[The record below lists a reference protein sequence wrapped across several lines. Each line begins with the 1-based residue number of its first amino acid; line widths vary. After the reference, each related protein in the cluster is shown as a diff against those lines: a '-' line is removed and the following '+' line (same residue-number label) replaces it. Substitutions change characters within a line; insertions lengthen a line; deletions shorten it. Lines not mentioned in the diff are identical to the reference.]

1 MADGNWTN
9 EVNNYLC
16 PLKIINMIANN
27 KRLYFLLSASLLLAT
42 LLRAQNAQQQGD
54 DSWKKVYRATATKY
68 DDLINTRLDVKFDY
82 DKSYMYGKEW
92 VTLKPHFYSTDT
104 LELDAKGMDIH
115 KIELVKEGRNV
126 PLKYDYDGM
135 TLRIHLDRTY
145 HRTEK
150 YTLYIDYTA
159 KPNELK
165 IHRGSAAITD
175 AKGLYFI
182 NPKGEEK
189 DKPTQIWTQ
198 GETES
203 NSVWFPTIDKPDQKC
218 TEEITMTVPSKYVT
232 LSNGL
237 LVEQKNNADGTR
249 TDHWKLDLP
258 NAPYLFFMGVGDYS
272 IIKDSYKGKDVAYY
286 VEKEYAPVA
295 RRIFGHTPEMIA
307 FYSRMTGID
316 YPWPKYDQ
324 IVGRDYV
331 SGAMENTTATLHG
344 EQANQDARELTDGNQ
359 WEDVIA
365 HELFHH
371 WFGDLVTCESW
382 SNITLNESFADFSE
396 TLWNEYKYGKDA
408 GDAVNYAGIQS
419 YLQQPENADKDL
431 VRFYY
436 ADKEDVFDQVSY
448 PKGGRILNMLRNYVG
463 DSAFWK
469 SLNLYL
475 NTYKFQSAEA
485 QELRLAFEETT
496 GEDLNWFWN
505 QWYYGAGHPKLTVD
519 YVYND
524 AAGKVQVIVNQT
536 QESGKVF
543 RLPVAIDIYNGA
555 SKTRHQVWIEDK
567 TDTFSFSY
575 ANHPDL
581 VNVDGDRILLC
592 EKTDNKTLDNYIH
605 QFRYAGL
612 YLDRREAIDSCSKHQ
627 DDPKA
632 VELMKA
638 GLKDRYYRIRNF
650 TLSKLDFDRDAV
662 KTTFEPLIAEMAAHD
677 PSRIVK
683 GTAISLLGNYK
694 KPEYETLFTRAT
706 SDSSYTVAGDA
717 LEALL
722 ELDSTAALK
731 ITREL
736 KKAPAKGELSA
747 AISIVLIKSGDESDF
762 DLITNNFDKM
772 PVTESKFE
780 FLRLYIPLLDK
791 VKSTDRL
798 KHAVDIVIRFK
809 EAIPSP
815 YRGQTDPY
823 FDAALNSLAKKK
835 AAAGMQ
841 DLADYIKGALA
852 AEKK

>member
-1 MADGNWTN
+1 
-9 EVNNYLC
+9 
-16 PLKIINMIANN
+16 MIAKN
-27 KRLYFLLSASLLLAT
+27 KRLLFLLSASLLFAN
-42 LLRAQNAQQQGD
+42 LLRAQDAQQQGD

-82 DKSYMYGKEW
+82 DKCYMYGKEW

-115 KIELVKEGRNV
+115 KIEMVKEGRNV

-135 TLRIHLDRTY
+135 TLRIQLDRTY
-145 HRTEK
+145 YRENK
-150 YTLYIDYTA
+150 YTLYIDYTS

-203 NSVWFPTIDKPDQKC
+203 NSVWFPTIDKPNQKC

-237 LVEQKNNADGTR
+237 LIEQKNNGDGTR

-258 NAPYLFFMGVGDYS
+258 NAPYLFFMGVGEYS
-272 IIKDSYKGKDVAYY
+272 IIKDSYKGKEVAYY

-295 RRIFGHTPEMIA
+295 RRMFGHTPEMIA

-344 EQANQDARELTDGNQ
+344 EEANRDARELTDGNQ

-408 GDAVNYAGIQS
+408 GDAVNYIGIQT

-485 QELRLAFEETT
+485 QELRLAFEEIT
-496 GEDLNWFWN
+496 GKDLNWFWN
-505 QWYYGAGHPKLTVD
+505 QWYYGAGHPKLTID

-524 AAGKVQVIVNQT
+524 AAGKVQVVVNQT

-543 RLPVAIDIYNGA
+543 RLPVAIDVYNGA
-555 SKTRHQVWIEDK
+555 SKTRRQVWVEDK
-567 TDTFSFSY
+567 TDTFTFSY

-581 VNVDGDRILLC
+581 VNVDGDKILLC
-592 EKTDNKTLDNYIH
+592 EKTDNKTLDNFVH
-605 QFRYAGL
+605 QFKYAGL
-612 YLDRREAIDSCSKHQ
+612 YVDRREAIDFCSKHQ

-632 VELMKA
+632 LELMKA

-683 GTAISLLGNYK
+683 ASAISLLGNLK
-694 KPEYETLFTRAT
+694 KPEYAALFTRAT
-706 SDSSYTVAGDA
+706 NDSSYTVAGNA
-717 LEALL
+717 LEALVGI
-722 ELDSTAALK
+722 DSTAALK
-731 ITREL
+731 IAKQL
-736 KKAPAKGELSA
+736 QKAPAKGELSA
-747 AISIVLIKSGDESDF
+747 AISIALIKSGDESDF
-762 DLITNNFDKM
+762 DAITNNFDKM

-780 FLRLYIPLLDK
+780 FLRQYISMLAK

-798 KHAVDIVIRFK
+798 KHGVDVVIKFK
-809 EAIPSP
+809 EAIPSA

-823 FDAALNSLAKKK
+823 FEAALNSLAKKK

-841 DLADYIKGALA
+841 DQADYINGALA
-852 AEKK
+852 SQKK

>member
-1 MADGNWTN
+1 
-9 EVNNYLC
+9 
-16 PLKIINMIANN
+16 MIA
-27 KRLYFLLSASLLLAT
+27 KTMRLFFLLSASLLFVSLI
-42 LLRAQNAQQQGD
+42 RAQDTQQQGD

-68 DDLINTRLDVKFDY
+68 DDLVNTRLEVKFDY
-82 DKSYMYGKEW
+82 NKSYMYGKEW

-115 KIELVKEGRNV
+115 KIEMVKEGGSV

-135 TLRIHLDRTY
+135 MLRIQLDRTY
-145 HRTEK
+145 HRADK

-165 IHRGSAAITD
+165 VHRGSAAITD

-203 NSVWFPTIDKPDQKC
+203 NSVWFPTIDKPNQKC

-237 LVEQKNNADGTR
+237 LVGQKDNGDGTR

-272 IIKDSYKGKDVAYY
+272 IIKDSYKGKEVAYY

-295 RRIFGHTPEMIA
+295 RRMFGHTPEMMA
-307 FYSRMTGID
+307 FFSRMTGID

-324 IVGRDYV
+324 IVGRDYI
-331 SGAMENTTATLHG
+331 SGAMENTTCTLHG
-344 EQANQDARELTDGNQ
+344 EQANEDARELTDGNE

-396 TLWNEYKYGKDA
+396 TLWDEYKYGKDA
-408 GDAVNYAGIQS
+408 GDAVNYAGIQT
-419 YLQQPENADKDL
+419 YLQQPENVDKDL

-436 ADKEDVFDQVSY
+436 ADKEDVFDAISY

-505 QWYYGAGHPKLTVD
+505 QWYYGAGHPKLTIS
-519 YVYND
+519 YVYDD

-543 RLPVAIDIYNGA
+543 RLPVAIDVYNGA
-555 SKTRHQVWIEDK
+555 SKTRHPVWVEDK
-567 TDTFSFSY
+567 TDTFTLSY
-575 ANHPDL
+575 SSHPDL
-581 VNVDGDRILLC
+581 VNVDGDKILLC
-592 EKTDNKTLDNYIH
+592 EKTDNKTLDNFIH
-605 QFRYAGL
+605 QFKYAGL
-612 YLDRREAIDSCSKHQ
+612 YLDRREAIDFCSKHQ

-632 VELMKA
+632 LELMKA

-650 TLSKLDFDRDAV
+650 TLSKLDFERDDV
-662 KTTFEPLIAEMAAHD
+662 KTTFEPLIAELAGHD

-683 GTAISLLGNYK
+683 AAAIGLLGALK
-694 KPEYETLFTRAT
+694 KTEYEPLFTKAAN
-706 SDSSYTVAGDA
+706 DSSYTVAGNA
-717 LEALL
+717 LEALQGI
-722 ELDSTAALK
+722 DSVAALK
-731 ITREL
+731 IAKEL
-736 KKAPAKGELSA
+736 EKAPAKGELSA
-747 AISIVLIKSGDESDF
+747 AISTVLMKSGDESDF
-762 DLITNNFDKM
+762 DAITVSFDKM
-772 PVTESKFE
+772 PVTETKFE
-780 FLRLYIPLLDK
+780 FLHLYINMLAK
-791 VKSTDRL
+791 VQNTDRL
-798 KHAVDIVIRFK
+798 KKGVDIVLKFK
-809 EAIPSP
+809 EAIPSA

-823 FDAALNSLAKKK
+823 FDAALNGMAKNK
-835 AAAGMQ
+835 AAAGLQ
-841 DLADYIKGALA
+841 DQADYIKGALA

>member
-1 MADGNWTN
+1 
-9 EVNNYLC
+9 
-16 PLKIINMIANN
+16 MIAKNN
-27 KRLYFLLSASLLLAT
+27 RLLFLLSASLLFGA
-42 LLRAQNAQQQGD
+42 LLRAQDTPQKED
-54 DSWKKVYRATATKY
+54 DSWKKIYRATATKY
-68 DDLINTRLDVKFDY
+68 DDLVHTRLDVKFDY
-82 DKSYMYGKEW
+82 DKCYMYGKEW

-104 LELDAKGMDIH
+104 LDLDAKGMDIH
-115 KIELVKEGRNV
+115 KIEMIREGHRI

-135 TLRIHLDRTY
+135 ILRIHLDRTY
-145 HRTEK
+145 RRTED

-165 IHRGSAAITD
+165 VHKGSAAIND

-189 DKPTQIWTQ
+189 DKPTEIWTQ

-203 NSVWFPTIDKPDQKC
+203 NSVWFPTIDKPDQKS

-237 LVEQKNNADGTR
+237 LVESKNNGDGTR

-272 IIKDSYKGKDVAYY
+272 IVKDSYKGKEVAYY

-295 RRIFGHTPEMIA
+295 RRIFGHTPEMMA

-331 SGAMENTTATLHG
+331 SGAMENTTCTLHG
-344 EQANQDARELTDGNQ
+344 ESAQQDARELTDGNQ

-371 WFGDLVTCESW
+371 WFGDLVTCDSW
-382 SNITLNESFADFSE
+382 SNLTLNESFADFSE
-396 TLWNEYKYGKDA
+396 MLWNEYKYGKDA
-408 GDAVNYAGIQS
+408 GAAVNYVGIQT
-419 YLQQPENADKDL
+419 YLSQPENADKDL

-436 ADKEDVFDQVSY
+436 ADKEDMFDAVTYS
-448 PKGGRILNMLRNYVG
+448 KGGRILNMLRNYVG

-475 NTYKFQSAEA
+475 NTYKFKSAEA
-485 QELRLAFEETT
+485 QELRLAFEEVT

-505 QWYYGAGHPKLTVD
+505 QWYYGAGHPKLTID
-519 YVYND
+519 YAYDD
-524 AAGKVQVIVNQT
+524 AAGKVEVIVNQT

-543 RLPVAIDIYNGA
+543 RLPVAIDVYNGPA
-555 SKTRHQVWIEDK
+555 KTRHKVWIEDK
-567 TDTFSFSY
+567 TDTFTFSY
-575 ANHPDL
+575 SSHPDL
-581 VNVDGDRILLC
+581 VNVDGDKILLC
-592 EKTDNKTLDNYIH
+592 EKTDNKTLDNFIH
-605 QFRYAGL
+605 QFKYAGL
-612 YLDRREAIDSCSKHQ
+612 YLDRREAIDFCSRHQ

-632 VELMKA
+632 MELMKA
-638 GLKDRYYRIRNF
+638 GLKDPYYRIRDY
-650 TLSKLDFDRDAV
+650 TLSKLDLDRDAV
-662 KTTFEPLIAEMAAHD
+662 KTAFEPLIAEMATHD
-677 PSRIVK
+677 PSRVVK
-683 GTAISLLGNYK
+683 AMAISLLDKFQN
-694 KPEYETLFTRAT
+694 PEYEPLFTKAT
-706 SDSSYTVAGDA
+706 NDSSYTVAGNA

-722 ELDSTAALK
+722 DIDSTAALRIAK
-731 ITREL
+731 QL
-736 KKAPAKGELSA
+736 QNAPAKGELAA
-747 AISIVLIKSGDESDF
+747 AISIVLIRSGDESDF
-762 DLITNNFDKM
+762 ETITNNFDKM
-772 PVTESKFE
+772 PVTQSKFE
-780 FLRLYIPLLDK
+780 FLRPYISLLDK
-791 VKSTDRL
+791 VKSIDHL
-798 KHAVDIVIRFK
+798 KRGVDAVIKFK
-809 EAIPSP
+809 EAIPSA

-823 FDAALNSLAKKK
+823 FDAALNALAKKK

-841 DLADYIKGALA
+841 DQADYIKGALA